1 MSSGL
6 TVSPFIGVGYMVGEI
21 KASDGTYL
29 ILPDKSK
36 ADGGLGPS
44 FGIEVGFM
52 F

>member
-6 TVSPFIGVGYMVGEI
+6 TISPFIGVGYMIGEL

-29 ILPDKSK
+29 ELPDGSK
-36 ADGGLGPS
+36 ADGGITPN

>member
-6 TVSPFIGVGYMVGEI
+6 TVSPFIGVGYMIGEL

-29 ILPDKSK
+29 ELPDGSK
-36 ADGGLGPS
+36 ADGGLSPS
-44 FGIEVGFM
+44 VGIEVGFM